1 MGERG
6 CGVLER
12 DLRGRFI
19 IDEFEFQRIVAIIPA
34 KSIFEEI

>member
-19 IDEFEFQRIVAIIPA
+19 IDEFHRIVAIIPA